1 MNNSNSNITCIK
13 CGGTYDVV
21 GMEATNKA
29 MPGAKMTMI
38 RCTCTKCGFMEIR
51 MAEPNF
57 APTSENG
64 KKG

>member
-1 MNNSNSNITCIK
+1 MNTSNSNITCIK

-29 MPGAKMTMI
+29 LPGAKMTMI

-51 MAEPNF
+51 MADPGFVQAAEK
-57 APTSENG
+57 TD
-64 KKG
+64 KD

>member
-1 MNNSNSNITCIK
+1 MNNSNITCIK

-29 MPGAKMTMI
+29 MPGAKMTML

-51 MAEPNF
+51 MAQPNITQ
-57 APTSENG
+57 TSENG
-64 KKG
+64 KKN